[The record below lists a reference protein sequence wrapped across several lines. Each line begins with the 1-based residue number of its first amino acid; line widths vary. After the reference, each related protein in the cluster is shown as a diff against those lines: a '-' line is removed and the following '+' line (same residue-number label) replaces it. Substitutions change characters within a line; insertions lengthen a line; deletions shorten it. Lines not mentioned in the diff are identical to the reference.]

1 MSGELRSPDLSM
13 TCLIAQGSIPDMTAS
28 TDIYLRLQHIYR
40 DKAVQDALAVETV
53 LHRLL
58 RANGRQP
65 GSIAHS
71 DVRTFCKN
79 ARNLRCGAT
88 RLHDSR
94 PGCTS
99 VGSEPLHAICRV
111 IRNRPISEEVNGST
125 LRSDAVRAALSSE
138 GTATN
143 AALYL
148 LLRAVDRFTEANH
161 RAPGTES
168 QDCEAD
174 VPVLKSLCGSILS
187 ESGAQSASSAVS
199 DDLLGELHTEDT
211 HLLIQHLV
219 ECGHGRYR
227 K

>member
-1 MSGELRSPDLSM
+1 
-13 TCLIAQGSIPDMTAS
+13 MTAS
-28 TDIYLRLQHIYR
+28 TDIYLKLQHVYR
-40 DKAVQDALAVETV
+40 DKAVKDAQAVETA

-58 RANGRQP
+58 EASNRQP
-65 GSIAHS
+65 GSIARS

-79 ARNLRCGAT
+79 ARNLRCGAII
-88 RLHDSR
+88 LAPHWA
-94 PGCTS
+94 GCMS
-99 VGSEPLHAICRV
+99 VDSEPQHVMRRV
-111 IRNRPISEEVNGST
+111 IRNRPISEEVSGSM
-125 LRSDAVRAALSSE
+125 RSDAVRAALSSE

-174 VPVLKSLCGSILS
+174 VPVLKSLCTSILS

-199 DDLLGELHTEDT
+199 DDLLGELIAD
-211 HLLIQHLV
+211 IKQSAV
-219 ECGHGRYR
+219 SDV
-227 K
+227 